1 MTSRIASLLSFVLL
15 ITCTMFSCKDE
26 DKTFPSVVGKWQGTS
41 ASANITLQ
49 GVPVPF
55 DQTDDDFDA
64 IVEFKAD
71 GTATITDDGVPSTG
85 TWSQNNDKLTVSLTF
100 STDFID
106 LSGTYTI
113 KELTDSK
120 LVIYIEKQDN
130 YTDPDTQI
138 EVSGTIK
145 ATINFEKKV

>member
-1 MTSRIASLLSFVLL
+1 MTSRIASLLTFVLL
-15 ITCTMFSCKDE
+15 LACTMFSCKDD
-26 DKTFPSVVGKWQGTS
+26 DKFPSVVGKWQGTS

-49 GVPVPF
+49 GIPVPF
-55 DQTDDDFDA
+55 DQSDDDFDA

-71 GTATITDDGVPSTG
+71 GTATITDDGTTSDG
-85 TWSQNNDKLTVSLTF
+85 TWSQNNDKLTVSLSF

-120 LVIYIEKQDN
+120 LVVYIEKQDN
-130 YTDPDTQI
+130 YKDPDTQI
-138 EVSGTIK
+138 EVSATIK
-145 ATINFEKKV
+145 ATINFVKKV